1 MWIVVSI
8 KNIELFKSEIK
19 KKFTDINFYY
29 PKAKSQ
35 KKNKSINLLG
45 NYLFCYS
52 KLFKDSDFLKF
63 HLKYLRGL
71 KKFLIPGEKFQD
83 QIINFIQYCKSHEDL
98 NGMIKNTFFKDKI
111 IENGKFLNGPFNEYN
126 FSLIKKDTK
135 KISVLIG
142 EIKVSISDSSK
153 FNYSTI

>member
-1 MWIVVSI
+1 MWIVVSA
-8 KNIELFKSEIK
+8 KNIELIKSEIK
-19 KKFTDINFYY
+19 KKFTDINFYC

-35 KKNKSINLLG
+35 KNKSINLLG

-63 HLKYLRGL
+63 NLKYLRGL
-71 KKFLIPGEKFQD
+71 KKFLIPGEKFQG
-83 QIINFIQYCKSHEDL
+83 QIINFIQYCKSHEDP

-111 IENGKFLNGPFNEYN
+111 IENGKFLNGPFNEYI
-126 FSLIKKDTK
+126 FSLIRKDAK

-153 FNYSTI
+153 FNYSTL